1 MQTEGF
7 DAVRVVEPH
16 YVLKK
21 SGDEEVEVE
30 DGVQG
35 RIIPFPLV
43 QEMFFNAELDAIATT
58 ENDIERIGT
67 SLLALAAE
75 VDDADREDVMK
86 ENGEEFD
93 ASCVKDKAVEI
104 ISAVETSETLALAK
118 YIELPSVAEKRSFIE
133 SHGEIDWAAMTPAK
147 NGTYNK
153 TDVQRRINQ
162 LRVEHKFPDGTF
174 EAIVLRAAALFDEAR
189 LLKAQVKRLNTELE
203 DKTIAKIK
211 SLTDAEAKDLLEMKW
226 VRPVVSALAALP
238 QRTFASIADAI
249 GALDKKY
256 ATTLSSV
263 ETKIVDAEKK
273 LVALFRTLKGNS
285 DDHDGLNTLM
295 EALR

>member
-1 MQTEGF
+1 M
-7 DAVRVVEPH
+7 
-16 YVLKK
+16 
-21 SGDEEVEVE
+21 
-30 DGVQG
+30 
-35 RIIPFPLV
+35 
-43 QEMFFNAELDAIATT
+43 
-58 ENDIERIGT
+58 
-67 SLLALAAE
+67 
-75 VDDADREDVMK
+75 
-86 ENGEEFD
+86 
-93 ASCVKDKAVEI
+93 
-104 ISAVETSETLALAK
+104 
-118 YIELPSVAEKRSFIE
+118 
-133 SHGEIDWAAMTPAK
+133 
-147 NGTYNK
+147 
-153 TDVQRRINQ
+153 
-162 LRVEHKFPDGTF
+162 
-174 EAIVLRAAALFDEAR
+174 
-189 LLKAQVKRLNTELE
+189 KRLNTELE